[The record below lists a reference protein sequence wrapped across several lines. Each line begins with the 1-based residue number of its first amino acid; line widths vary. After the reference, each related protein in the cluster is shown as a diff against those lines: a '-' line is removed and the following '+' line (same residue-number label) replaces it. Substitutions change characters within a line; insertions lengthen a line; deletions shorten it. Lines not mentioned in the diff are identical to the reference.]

1 MNKSLGNTLFDFIIV
16 IIITMILASFSFI
29 RIRQQ
34 NNLKNL
40 NIAKILIYETYKKYA
55 VLALNQ
61 GKEYNLSFDYNL
73 NKIIIFSDGNKK
85 LEEVDIPQNV
95 SLATVYGGVILSKI
109 ESKIT
114 VNGNITPI
122 YSIYLFDSDNIA
134 KYRISLYGF
143 NTLKFLRI
151 NIYKNINDKKPNKNE
166 IINFHNTFNPES
178 NKLWEKE

>member
-1 MNKSLGNTLFDFIIV
+1 MNKSLGNSLFDFIIV
-16 IIITMILASFSFI
+16 ITITMILVSFSFV
-29 RIRQQ
+29 RIRRQ

-55 VLALNQ
+55 VLALDQ

-73 NKIIIFSDGNKK
+73 GKITIFGDDNKRM
-85 LEEVDIPQNV
+85 EEVNMPQKV
-95 SLATVYGGVILSKI
+95 LLSTVYGGVILDKI

-122 YSIYLFDSDNIA
+122 YSIYLFDNEKIA

-151 NIYKNINDKKPNKNE
+151 NIYKNINDKKAKQNE
-166 IINFHNTFNPES
+166 IVNFHNTFNPES